1 MKLPQ
6 AFEMTISRAD
16 FVRLLPA
23 AVGHQ
28 PFDETVNVFS
38 GIEHQPAGARGWKIE
53 LLPLPALRIGAIHLE
68 RHRVQINFDGY
79 AEADV
84 AAFLTR
90 FELYFR
96 RGGG

>member
-28 PFDETVNVFS
+28 PFQEAGSVFS
-38 GIEHQPAGARGWKIE
+38 GRSAEADRGCRWTIA
-53 LLPLPALRIGAIHLE
+53 LTPLPALRIGAICLE
-68 RHRVQINFDGY
+68 RHHVQIDFEGY
-79 AEADV
+79 ADAGI

-90 FELYFR
+90 FEFYFR

>member
-28 PFDETVNVFS
+28 PFEETGSAFS
-38 GIEHQPAGARGWKIE
+38 GADAEVGRGRRWKIA
-53 LLPLPALRIGAIHLE
+53 LTSLPALRIGAICLE
-68 RHRVQINFDGY
+68 RHRVQIDFEGY
-79 AEADV
+79 AEADI

-90 FELYFR
+90 FEFYFR